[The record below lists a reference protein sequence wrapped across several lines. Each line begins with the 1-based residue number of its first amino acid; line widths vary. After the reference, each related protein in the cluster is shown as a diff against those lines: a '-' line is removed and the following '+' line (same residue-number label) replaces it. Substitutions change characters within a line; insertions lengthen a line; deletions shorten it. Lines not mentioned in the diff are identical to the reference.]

1 MDGDNGENGNE
12 VTDNCKEKML
22 NFMSE
27 PSNNRQLNENLHLT
41 SKSIIG

>member
-1 MDGDNGENGNE
+1 MDGDNGDNGNE
-12 VTDNCKEKML
+12 VTYNCKKMR

-27 PSNNRQLNENLHLT
+27 PSNNRQLNENVHLT